1 MRLEINAGGLDSF
14 FNGISSFINIGI
26 NTINSNNL
34 INSYQ
39 TVIDK
44 TNNIIGGVRTLDIAL
59 QYMQINKEAEER
71 RKIAVQNV
79 KIKTDDFIQTA
90 VQVDIAVARIINSS
104 EEIFYQINP
113 WLRPPVPPSNW
124 EKFWGNVEDTA
135 KKCWDGI
142 VEFLEKPGVFQI
154 ITNGFET
161 ILGTVAIAVGVFSLI
176 TTLGLSTP
184 ASIAAITGGA
194 AMLAHGS
201 GGIQEAIDIY
211 KGKDNPQNWL
221 KDLVGEEI
229 YNVIGISGIIVT
241 SVATGGIAGLTS
253 LAVGMGVGEG
263 AGYIARE
270 WFGVSNIASQY
281 IGLIAGTISSG
292 LTMKGLKSKQYKV
305 NTKTATVN
313 NKSGSKTIAD
323 GLGDLDWTNT
333 NRKGQT
339 VFDHVQKHAKPN
351 YQREMHG
358 VFKGDVQ
365 TIIEEAWANRAN
377 AKVVSDGMG
386 GTIYNI
392 PYQNVGYN
400 TGYINFGQQMNY
412 VTIVVQEGTSKI
424 WTAFP
429 SFGDYGMKMSY

>member
-1 MRLEINAGGLDSF
+1 M
-14 FNGISSFINIGI
+14 
-26 NTINSNNL
+26 
-34 INSYQ
+34 
-39 TVIDK
+39 
-44 TNNIIGGVRTLDIAL
+44 
-59 QYMQINKEAEER
+59 
-71 RKIAVQNV
+71 
-79 KIKTDDFIQTA
+79 
-90 VQVDIAVARIINSS
+90 
-104 EEIFYQINP
+104 
-113 WLRPPVPPSNW
+113 
-124 EKFWGNVEDTA
+124 EDTA

-184 ASIAAITGGA
+184 ASIAAITGGV

-229 YNVIGISGIIVT
+229 YNAIGISGIIMT
-241 SVATGGIAGLTS
+241 SVATGSIAGLTS
-253 LAVGMGVGEG
+253 LAIGMGVGEG
-263 AGYIARE
+263 ADYIARE

-292 LTMKGLKSKQYKV
+292 LTMKGLKSKQCKV

-313 NKSGSKTIAD
+313 NKSGSKIITD